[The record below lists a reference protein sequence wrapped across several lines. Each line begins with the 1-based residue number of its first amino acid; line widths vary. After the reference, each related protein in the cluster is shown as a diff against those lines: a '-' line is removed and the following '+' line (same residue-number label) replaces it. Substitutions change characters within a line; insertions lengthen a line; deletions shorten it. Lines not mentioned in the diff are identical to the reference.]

1 MRKFPTRCQIV
12 DPEGSK
18 TEGGLPRTAPSKSLP
33 HIGKKGTAYDEGGGK
48 VRIVLDDGTEL
59 DGLDCWWV
67 PLDEPVSAGA
77 G

>member
-18 TEGGLPRTAPSKSLP
+18 TKGGLPRIAPEKSLP
-33 HIGKKGTAYDEGGGK
+33 HIGKKGTAYTKGGSF

-67 PLDEPVSAGA
+67 PIDEPVSADTG
-77 G
+77 